1 MSNNEIVTRL
11 YNDHTVRRILRNM
24 NIEPV
29 DFDDLESE
37 IYIQLLNYDN
47 NKLNQAYNNNG
58 KAYNNNS
65 QINNIIASIAK
76 NLYYSTTSFF
86 YAKYRRLRKTSKS
99 LSYIY
104 TDEINNI
111 INEMTDEQYQHK
123 WEEKHKKTKG
133 DEHT

>member
-1 MSNNEIVTRL
+1 MTNNEIVTHL
-11 YNDHTVRRILRNM
+11 YNDHIVRRLLRNM

-47 NKLNQAYNNNG
+47 DKLNQAYSNNG

-99 LSYIY
+99 LSYID

-111 INEMTDEQYQHK
+111 VNEMTDDEYQHK

-133 DEHT
+133 TE

>member
-1 MSNNEIVTRL
+1 MTNNEIVTHL
-11 YNDHTVRRILRNM
+11 YNDHIVRRLLRNM

-47 NKLNQAYNNNG
+47 DKLNQAYSNNG

-99 LSYIY
+99 LSYID

-111 INEMTDEQYQHK
+111 VNEMTDDEYQHK
-123 WEEKHKKTKG
+123 WEQKHKKTKG
-133 DEHT
+133 TE

>member
-1 MSNNEIVTRL
+1 MTNNEIVTRL
-11 YNDHTVRRILRNM
+11 YNDHTVRRLLRNM

-37 IYIQLLNYDN
+37 IYMQLLNYDN
-47 NKLNQAYNNNG
+47 DKLNQAYNNNG

-65 QINNIIASIAK
+65 QINNIIASISK

-99 LSYIY
+99 LSYID

-111 INEMTDEQYQHK
+111 VNEMTDDEYQHK
-123 WEEKHKKTKG
+123 WDQKHKKTKG
-133 DEHT
+133 TE

>member
-1 MSNNEIVTRL
+1 MTNNEIVTRL
-11 YNDHTVRRILRNM
+11 YNDRTVRRLLRNM

-47 NKLNQAYNNNG
+47 EKLNQAYQNNG
-58 KAYNNNS
+58 KAYNNNN

-99 LSYIY
+99 LSLD

-111 INEMTDEQYQHK
+111 VNEMTDEQYQYK
-123 WEEKHKKTKG
+123 WEQKRKKTKG
-133 DEHT
+133 SEQT

>member
-1 MSNNEIVTRL
+1 MTNNEIVTHL
-11 YNDHTVRRILRNM
+11 YNDRTVRRILRNM

-37 IYIQLLNYDN
+37 IYVQLLTYDN
-47 NKLNQAYNNNG
+47 GKLNQAYHNNG

-99 LSYIY
+99 LSYID

-111 INEMTDEQYQHK
+111 VNEMTDEQYQYK
-123 WEEKHKKTKG
+123 WEQKHKKTKG
-133 DEHT
+133 SEQT

>member
-1 MSNNEIVTRL
+1 MTNNEIVTRL
-11 YNDHTVRRILRNM
+11 YNDHTVRRLLRNM

-37 IYIQLLNYDN
+37 IYVQLLTYDN
-47 NKLNQAYNNNG
+47 GKLNQAYQNNG
-58 KAYNNNS
+58 KTYNNNN

-99 LSYIY
+99 LSYID

-111 INEMTDEQYQHK
+111 VNEMTDEQYQYK
-123 WEEKHKKTKG
+123 WKQKHKKTKG
-133 DEHT
+133 AEQT

>member
-1 MSNNEIVTRL
+1 MTNNEIVTRL
-11 YNDHTVRRILRNM
+11 YNDHTVRRLLRNM

-37 IYIQLLNYDN
+37 IYMQLLNYDN
-47 NKLNQAYNNNG
+47 DKLNQAYNNNG

-65 QINNIIASIAK
+65 QINNIIASISK

-99 LSYIY
+99 LSYID

-111 INEMTDEQYQHK
+111 VNEMTDDEYQHK
-123 WEEKHKKTKG
+123 WEQKHKKTKG
-133 DEHT
+133 TE

>member
-1 MSNNEIVTRL
+1 MTNNEIVTHI
-11 YNDHTVRRILRNM
+11 YNDHIVRRLLRNM

-47 NKLNQAYNNNG
+47 DKLNQAYNNNG

-99 LSYIY
+99 LSYID

-111 INEMTDEQYQHK
+111 VNEMTDDEYQHK
-123 WEEKHKKTKG
+123 WEEKHKKTKSI
-133 DEHT
+133 E

>member
-1 MSNNEIVTRL
+1 MTNNEIVTRL

-47 NKLNQAYNNNG
+47 DKLNQAYHNNG

-86 YAKYRRLRKTSKS
+86 YAKYRRLRKTTKS
-99 LSYIY
+99 LSYMDDE
-104 TDEINNI
+104 TDKI

-123 WEEKHKKTKG
+123 WEEKHKKTKSI
-133 DEHT
+133 E

>member
-1 MSNNEIVTRL
+1 MTNNEIVARL
-11 YNDHTVRRILRNM
+11 YNDHTVRRLLRNM

-37 IYIQLLNYDN
+37 IYMQLLNYDN
-47 NKLNQAYNNNG
+47 DKLNQAYNNNG

-99 LSYIY
+99 LSYID

-111 INEMTDEQYQHK
+111 VNEMTDDEYQHK
-123 WEEKHKKTKG
+123 WEQKHKKTKG
-133 DEHT
+133 TE

>member
-1 MSNNEIVTRL
+1 MTNNEIVTRL
-11 YNDHTVRRILRNM
+11 YNDHTVRRLLRNM

-37 IYIQLLNYDN
+37 IYMQLLNYDN
-47 NKLNQAYNNNG
+47 DKLNQAYNNNG

-65 QINNIIASIAK
+65 QINNIIASISK

-99 LSYIY
+99 LSYID
-104 TDEINNI
+104 TDEINKI
-111 INEMTDEQYQHK
+111 VNEMTDDEYQHK
-123 WEEKHKKTKG
+123 WDQKHKKTKG
-133 DEHT
+133 TE

>member
-1 MSNNEIVTRL
+1 MTNNEIVTRL

-37 IYIQLLNYDN
+37 IYMQLLNYDN
-47 NKLNQAYNNNG
+47 DKLNQAYNNNG

-65 QINNIIASIAK
+65 QINNIIASISK

-99 LSYIY
+99 LSYID

-111 INEMTDEQYQHK
+111 VNEMTDDEYQHK
-123 WEEKHKKTKG
+123 WDQKHKKTKG
-133 DEHT
+133 TE